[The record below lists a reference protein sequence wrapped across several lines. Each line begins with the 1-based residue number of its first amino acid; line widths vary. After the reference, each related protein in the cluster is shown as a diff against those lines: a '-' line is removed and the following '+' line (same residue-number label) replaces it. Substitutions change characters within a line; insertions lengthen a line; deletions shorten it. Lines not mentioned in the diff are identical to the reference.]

1 MGGFTLDGGGGAG
14 GRQIS
19 SIVQTRSF
27 SGNLK
32 LISLSLMGVDAP
44 SNAFSPAAVSETI
57 TKNMIKRCYR

>member
-1 MGGFTLDGGGGAG
+1 MGGGGAG

-32 LISLSLMGVDAP
+32 LISLSLMDVVVP
-44 SNAFSPAAVSETI
+44 SSDFSAAAASE
-57 TKNMIKRCYR
+57 RRE